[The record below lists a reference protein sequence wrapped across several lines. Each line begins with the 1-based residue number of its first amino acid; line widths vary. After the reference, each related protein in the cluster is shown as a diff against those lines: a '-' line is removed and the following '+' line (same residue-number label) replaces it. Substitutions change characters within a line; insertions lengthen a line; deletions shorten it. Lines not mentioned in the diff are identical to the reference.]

1 MSFFIF
7 VLGLAIMLFTE
18 TVIKKKKRV
27 LKGNHSEVILI
38 IDSEETQ
45 ADAVENILWN
55 HFALGVAKIK

>member
-27 LKGNHSEVILI
+27 LNGKLSEVILI
-38 IDSEETQ
+38 IDCEETQ

-55 HFALGVAKIK
+55 YFALGVAKIK

>member
-38 IDSEETQ
+38 IDCEETQ
-45 ADAVENILWN
+45 AEVVENILWN
-55 HFALGVAKIK
+55 HFALGVAKVK